1 MRYRGEITVFL
12 SLTLI
17 CVLSLVLG
25 LVESA
30 RTAGARLYLR
40 MASDSA
46 VSSVMSYYNRNL
58 WDRYQLLFLEYESE
72 AAIKETFGRYLDF
85 YLEQANMYPARRK
98 NVTLSGMSRMVDEN
112 GRWLEEEIAAYMKYR
127 LPELAVSGSGVL
139 KEAEQVKKAGDFHT
153 LYDSCCGSGRSV
165 RRLEKAGQAVEK
177 SLKTIE
183 ETREKLCDAA
193 DDERAAAFKRHAAVL
208 KRELKGFPGL
218 VKQFQKELERL
229 ETENKKMDS
238 GQLEDETASGTLGQ
252 EISTCNEV
260 VKSAKERLEG
270 YRQNETQT
278 ERNLELLEEAS
289 RYGIGCGG

>member
-72 AAIKETFGRYLDF
+72 EAIKETFGRYLDF
-85 YLEQANMYPARRK
+85 YLEQANMYPARRE

-127 LPELAVSGSGVL
+127 LPELAVSGSGLL
-139 KEAEQVKKAGDFHT
+139 KEAEQVKKAGDFRT
-153 LYDSCCGSGRSV
+153 LYDSCCRSGRSV

-183 ETREKLCDAA
+183 ETRKKLCDAA
-193 DDERAAAFKRHAAVL
+193 DE
-208 KRELKGFPGL
+208 
-218 VKQFQKELERL
+218 ERL
-229 ETENKKMDS
+229 HLRGM
-238 GQLEDETASGTLGQ
+238 
-252 EISTCNEV
+252 
-260 VKSAKERLEG
+260 RLF
-270 YRQNETQT
+270 
-278 ERNLELLEEAS
+278 
-289 RYGIGCGG
+289 